1 MSAFR
6 CPRCNGSLTHTRS
19 QNLRWWQCSE
29 GHGRVFNLAMV
40 RKRANKERYKTF
52 WGVLRHPAP
61 TGSLR
66 CPSCRQPMEVS
77 QHPLAQATV
86 ELDHCRRCQL
96 IWFDEGEAIALTG
109 PEPKPKPDPL
119 AHLDKEARMEVLQAQ
134 ARLTME
140 SKKFEGEL
148 SEEPADTSGLATLGA
163 LVGFPVEDNAPA
175 RRVLPVLS
183 WGLGAVILCGG
194 VWALTDLERTWE
206 AVGFYGEDPLR
217 GGGLPALKSLLVDP
231 RPFSVLLNAAV
242 LFRLGDN
249 VEDVL
254 GRLGFVALLASAT
267 LAAWVTH
274 ATLLYTPDQPMTGLT
289 SAAAALAVFYAL
301 RFPRVRL
308 GWFLYRRSD
317 GWFSQNEGGWEL
329 FGVRWA
335 VAGWIVASLYAP
347 WALVEY
353 VHPNSW
359 LEAVVGAIV
368 GAVAF
373 WSFGSG
379 MIHHPDD
386 ETPSRR

>member
-1 MSAFR
+1 MSAFS
-6 CPRCNGSLTHTRS
+6 CPRCQGPLGHTRS
-19 QNLRWWQCSE
+19 GKLRWWQCAK

-40 RKRANKERYKTF
+40 RKRANKERYKAF

-66 CPSCRQPMEVS
+66 CPSCQQPMEVS
-77 QHPLAQATV
+77 QHPMGTDTV
-86 ELDHCRRCQL
+86 ELDHCRPCQL
-96 IWFDEGEAIALTG
+96 IWFDTDELTALTG
-109 PEPKPKPDPL
+109 PDPKPKADPL
-119 AHLDKEARMEVLQAQ
+119 AHLDNDVRMELLQAQ

-140 SKKFEGEL
+140 STRFEGEL
-148 SEEPADTSGLATLGA
+148 SEAPSDTSDLATLGA

-183 WGLGAVILCGG
+183 WGLGAAILCGG
-194 VWALTDLERTWE
+194 VWALTDLDRTWE
-206 AVGFYGEDPLR
+206 TVGFYGEAPLR

-231 RPFSVLLNAAV
+231 RPVSVLLNAVV

-254 GRLGFVALLASAT
+254 GRLGFAALMASAT

-274 ATLLYTPDQPMTGLT
+274 ATMLYTPDRPMTGLT
-289 SAAAALAVFYAL
+289 AAAAALAVFYAL
-301 RFPRVRL
+301 RFPKVRL
-308 GWFLYRRSD
+308 GWFVYRRSA
-317 GWFSQNEGGWEL
+317 GWFSQNEGEWAL
-329 FGVRWA
+329 IGVRWA
-335 VAGWIVASLYAP
+335 VGGWIAAALYAP
-347 WALVEY
+347 WAMADY
-353 VHPNSW
+353 GTPNSW
-359 LEAVVGAIV
+359 LEALVGAVV